1 MKKIIVFVFALFTFN
16 LASAQAEVTTM
27 TTKGYGCSQEE
38 AAMAVSLA
46 SQMKPSFVSVSRGK
60 STYTVVNTGS
70 SEKSGNGP
78 AIVVITKTKV
88 VTKVVIK
95 ENKKKEAE
103 LYQKLMEYESLF
115 ATLLEWLAMAILFLV
130 LVIVVHLLKKIW
142 KTLFFIVR
150 FVAIVCATYAACLA
164 VFFILSNIWA
174 IAIGTVPIWLCL
186 FDHILDR

>member
-1 MKKIIVFVFALFTFN
+1 MKKIVVFVFALFTFN
-16 LASAQAEVTTM
+16 LTSAQAEVTT
-27 TTKGYGCSQEE
+27 TTGYNCSQEE

-46 SQMKPSFVSVSRGK
+46 SQMKPSFVSVKRGK

-78 AIVVITKTKV
+78 AIVVVTKTKV

-164 VFFILSNIWA
+164 VFFILSNIWG

>member
-1 MKKIIVFVFALFTFN
+1 MKKILFVLFALFTFN

-46 SQMKPSFVSVSRGK
+46 SQMRPSFVSVSRGNY
-60 STYTVVNTGS
+60 THTVVNTGS
-70 SEKSGNGP
+70 SEKTDNGP

-88 VTKVVIK
+88 VIK
-95 ENKKKEAE
+95 ENRKREAE
-103 LYQKLMEYESLF
+103 LYQKLLEYESLF
-115 ATLLEWLAMAILFLV
+115 ATLLEWLTMAILFILIF
-130 LVIVVHLLKKIW
+130 IVVHLLKKIW
-142 KTLFFIVR
+142 KTLLFVLR
-150 FVAIVCATYAACLA
+150 FVAIVCATYAACFA
-164 VFFILSNIWA
+164 VFFILSSIWA